1 MSVSV
6 VLSMLLAAPAGSGA
20 APPPPAAACQSFS
33 RDAQAMPPLAREW
46 FAHSADERVL
56 ICPRSAAGAQGSEAA
71 AYFGEGAVRE
81 RAGVC
86 SYLSHGLTL
95 VGSGTAARL
104 ERYERS
110 EALDMALAG
119 TGCPA
124 PHGDALAAPY
134 VKTYDVSSDA
144 FIGIMRLWS
153 AATAALA
160 AGKEQCCAIGADAHA
175 SASAA
180 AHPGAAAQP
189 RAAESR
195 IAPEARARIDAEIGP
210 GHIGA
215 ARVTRIVRI
224 PGSVLRHRYAL
235 FLTVPDATSGSPA
248 VYVAY
253 IDKSVR
259 RPYEITDFAETN

>member
-1 MSVSV
+1 
-6 VLSMLLAAPAGSGA
+6 MLLAAPAGSGA
-20 APPPPAAACQSFS
+20 APPAPAPACQSFS
-33 RDAQAMPPLAREW
+33 REAQTMPTLVREW

-56 ICPRSAAGAQGSEAA
+56 ICPLSAAGTQGTEAA

-95 VGSGTAARL
+95 IGSGGAAARL

-119 TGCPA
+119 TVCPA
-124 PHGDALAAPY
+124 PHGDAGAAAAAY
-134 VKTYDVSSDA
+134 VETYDVSSGA
-144 FIGIMRLWS
+144 FVGIMQLWS
-153 AATAALA
+153 AAKAALA
-160 AGKEQCCAIGADAHA
+160 AGKEHCCAPGADAHG
-175 SASAA
+175 SASGA

-189 RAAESR
+189 RVTESR
-195 IAPEARARIDAEIGP
+195 IAPEARARIEAEIGA
-210 GHIGA
+210 GQIGA

-235 FLTVPDATSGSPA
+235 FLTVPDATRGSPA